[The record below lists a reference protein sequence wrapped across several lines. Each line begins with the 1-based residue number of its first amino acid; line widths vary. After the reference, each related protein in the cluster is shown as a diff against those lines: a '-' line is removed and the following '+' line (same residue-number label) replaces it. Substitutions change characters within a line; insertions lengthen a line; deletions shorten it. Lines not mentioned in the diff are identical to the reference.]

1 MGKMEFLLIDL
12 ENIVGGVSLWRE
24 NQEFTLNMLIITSN
38 WRCMTITSKWVI
50 IQVTEL
56 DEITRER

>member
-1 MGKMEFLLIDL
+1 MEFLLIDL
-12 ENIVGGVSLWRE
+12 ENIVSGASFWRD

-38 WRCMTITSKWVI
+38 WRCLTITSIWVI
-50 IQVTEL
+50 IKVTGL